1 MPMINSIFS
10 QLRRGYL
17 LKKVLIITKTM
28 PDSIRVLAI
37 SDVLLV
43 FFVSSKKRSIVKLA
57 IILFKMTTRWSCLK
71 SSIRTRVLVVVAV
84 NSTKGMAI
92 EHGSLCLKCNK

>member
-1 MPMINSIFS
+1 MATVMPMINSIFG

-28 PDSIRVLAI
+28 PDSIGVLAI
-37 SDVLLV
+37 SDVVLV
-43 FFVSSKKRSIVKLA
+43 FFVSFKKRSIVKLA
-57 IILFKMTTRWSCLK
+57 IILIKMMTRRSCLK
-71 SSIRTRVLVVVAV
+71 SSIRTRVLAVVAV

-92 EHGSLCLKCNK
+92 EHVSLCF

>member
-1 MPMINSIFS
+1 MINSIFS

-92 EHGSLCLKCNK
+92 EHGSLCFKCNK